1 LRPLRKRREIGENC
15 FVFRLLFR
23 RRDDLA
29 GRLEDAFRGLGIGV
43 AAVVLLGILAA
54 ISGAAILAILDV
66 AALAA
71 LCVLTAAAYVSLRD
85 STVRPVQKLVDTSRR
100 TMAGDLAGQ
109 DGFDVRNQPL
119 EVRQLAESLAR
130 LGAALHSERG
140 RRVADRSEGE
150 RRATTFRQLLKV
162 SQDTS
167 RSLDLDEV
175 FRQFAA
181 GAKTLGGFESASV
194 WTVDELHG
202 KVTRE
207 FTTADTA
214 GNGTPPTLPLN
225 GSPIGRAAT
234 SSQPVPLRAEGERS
248 AGLAL
253 PLGTGVGLSVVGV
266 LEVRSPAAPS
276 EDLIDALETLASHA
290 ATALTA
296 ARLHREVEL
305 RSETDPLT
313 RVSNRRRLESD
324 LKSEVARS
332 LRYGHPLS
340 LVMVDVDHFK
350 AVNDDFGHQTGDEV
364 LKKVAFALA
373 EGRRET
379 DSIYR
384 FGGEEFALLLRETD
398 TAGAVEVAERL
409 RAAIPKV
416 VAAVKIKREVTA
428 SLGVATVGGAVATA
442 EKLVEAAD
450 KALYRAKE
458 SGRNRVIS
466 A

>member
-1 LRPLRKRREIGENC
+1 MR
-15 FVFRLLFR
+15 LFR
-23 RRDDLA
+23 GREDLA
-29 GRLEDAFRGLGIGV
+29 SQLGSAFRVLGGVVALVAVLGISALVTG
-43 AAVVLLGILAA
+43 AAVLV
-54 ISGAAILAILDV
+54 ILDV
-66 AALAA
+66 VALVA
-71 LCVLTAAAYVSLRD
+71 LCVLTFVVYTSLRE
-85 STVRPVQKLVDTSRR
+85 SSVRSVQQLVDVSRR
-100 TMAGDLAGQ
+100 AASGDVDSHADLNLRHG
-109 DGFDVRNQPL
+109 PL
-119 EVRQLAESLAR
+119 EVRQLGESLAQ
-130 LGAALHSERG
+130 LGEALNTERD

-167 RSLDLDEV
+167 RSLDVDEV

-194 WTVDELHG
+194 WTVDDLRGE
-202 KVTRE
+202 VTRE
-207 FTTADTA
+207 FTTLDKSGEGKAL
-214 GNGTPPTLPLN
+214 TLPLS

-234 SSQPVPLRAEGERS
+234 SSQPVPLRAEGDRS

-266 LEVRSPAAPS
+266 LEVRSPEAPT
-276 EDLIDALETLASHA
+276 EDLVDALETLASHA

-340 LVMVDVDHFK
+340 LVMVDIDHFK

-364 LKKVAFALA
+364 LKQVAAALTA
-373 EGRRET
+373 DRRET
-379 DSIYR
+379 DSVYR
-384 FGGEEFALLLRETD
+384 FGGEEFAVLLRETD
-398 TAGAVEVAERL
+398 EVGAAEVAERL
-409 RAAIPKV
+409 RNGIPRL
-416 VAAVKIKREVTA
+416 VAQANVSREVTA
-428 SLGVATVGGAVATA
+428 SLGVATVGGRIVSPEQLVAA
-442 EKLVEAAD
+442 SD
-450 KALYRAKE
+450 KALYQAKKR
-458 SGRNRVIS
+458 GRNRVIS

>member
-1 LRPLRKRREIGENC
+1 MRLFQGRE
-15 FVFRLLFR
+15 
-23 RRDDLA
+23 DLA
-29 GRLEDAFRGLGIGV
+29 SQLGSAFRVLGAGVVLAAALGISALITGS
-43 AAVVLLGILAA
+43 AVLVVF
-54 ISGAAILAILDV
+54 DV
-66 AALAA
+66 ITLVA
-71 LCVLTAAAYVSLRD
+71 LCVLTFVVYVSLRE
-85 STVRPVQKLVDTSRR
+85 SSVRSVQQLVDVSRR
-100 TMAGDLAGQ
+100 AASGDVDSHTEL
-109 DGFDVRNQPL
+109 NLHHEPL
-119 EVRQLAESLAR
+119 EVRQLGESLAQ
-130 LGAALHSERG
+130 LGAALNTERG

-194 WTVDELHG
+194 WTVDELRG
-202 KVTRE
+202 EVTRE
-207 FTTADTA
+207 FTTNKNTGD
-214 GNGTPPTLPLN
+214 GKPLTLPLSA
-225 GSPIGRAAT
+225 SPIGRAAT
-234 SSQPVPLRAEGERS
+234 SSQPVPLRAEGNAS

-266 LEVRSPAAPS
+266 LEVRSPEAPT
-276 EDLIDALETLASHA
+276 EDLVDALETLASHA

-340 LVMVDVDHFK
+340 LVMVDIDHFK

-364 LKKVAFALA
+364 LKQVAAALTA
-373 EGRRET
+373 DRRET
-379 DSIYR
+379 DSVYR
-384 FGGEEFALLLRETD
+384 FGGEEFAVLLRETD
-398 TAGAVEVAERL
+398 AVGAAEVAERL
-409 RAAIPKV
+409 RSGVPRL
-416 VAAVKIKREVTA
+416 VAQVNITREVTA
-428 SLGVATVGGAVATA
+428 SLGVATVGGHVVDPEQLVA
-442 EKLVEAAD
+442 AAD
-450 KALYRAKE
+450 KALYQAKKR
-458 SGRNRVIS
+458 GRNRVIS

>member
-1 LRPLRKRREIGENC
+1 MR
-15 FVFRLLFR
+15 LFR
-23 RRDDLA
+23 GREDLA
-29 GRLEDAFRGLGIGV
+29 SQLGSAFRVLGGVVALVAVLGISALVTG
-43 AAVVLLGILAA
+43 AAVLV
-54 ISGAAILAILDV
+54 ILDV
-66 AALAA
+66 VALVA
-71 LCVLTAAAYVSLRD
+71 LCVLTFVVYTSLRK
-85 STVRPVQKLVDTSRR
+85 SSVRSVQQLVDVSRR
-100 TMAGDLAGQ
+100 AASGDVDSHADLNLQHG
-109 DGFDVRNQPL
+109 PL
-119 EVRQLAESLAR
+119 EVRQLGESLAQ
-130 LGAALHSERG
+130 LGEALNTERD

-167 RSLDLDEV
+167 RSLDVDEV

-181 GAKTLGGFESASV
+181 GAKTLGGFELASV
-194 WTVDELHG
+194 WTVDDLRGE
-202 KVTRE
+202 VTRE
-207 FTTADTA
+207 FTTLNKGGEGKAL
-214 GNGTPPTLPLN
+214 TLPLS

-234 SSQPVPLRAEGERS
+234 SSQPVPLRADGDSS

-266 LEVRSPAAPS
+266 LEVRSPEAPT
-276 EDLIDALETLASHA
+276 EDLVDALETLASHA

-340 LVMVDVDHFK
+340 LVMVDIDHFK

-364 LKKVAFALA
+364 LKQVAAALTA
-373 EGRRET
+373 DRRET
-379 DSIYR
+379 DSVYR
-384 FGGEEFALLLRETD
+384 FGGEEFAVLLRETD
-398 TAGAVEVAERL
+398 DVGAAEVAERL
-409 RAAIPKV
+409 RNRIPRL
-416 VAAVKIKREVTA
+416 VAQANVSREVTA
-428 SLGVATVGGAVATA
+428 SLGVATVGGRIVSPEQLVA
-442 EKLVEAAD
+442 AAD
-450 KALYRAKE
+450 KALYQAKKR
-458 SGRNRVIS
+458 GRNRVVS